1 MTTSGMSGGYSSH
14 YTGAMPIAGTRVVTA
29 DGEELGKVREVTGTC
44 FKVDV
49 SMQPDYWLGTDT
61 IERVT
66 PSEVRLSI
74 IKDKVGDFKVNGP
87 EHSGVHHHLA

>member
-1 MTTSGMSGGYSSH
+1 MSSG
-14 YTGAMPIAGTRVVTA
+14 YTGSYGGAMPTMGARVVTA
-29 DGEELGKVREVTGTC
+29 DGEDLGTVREVAGTC

-66 PSEVRLSI
+66 PAEVRLAI
-74 IKDKVGDFKVNGP
+74 IKDKVGDFKVDGP
-87 EHSGVHHHLA
+87 EHSGVHHHSV